1 MASNLMEF
9 AEERQAGNGGGWAW
23 HMTLD
28 DEIYNEIWDALQS
41 DRCIGARTVVTW
53 LQSLGYTDVTE
64 GKVKTIRLAKR
75 R

>member
-1 MASNLMEF
+1 MDYNLMEF
-9 AEERQAGNGGGWAW
+9 AEQREATNGGWAW
-23 HMTLD
+23 HMQLD

-41 DRCIGARTVVTW
+41 DRCIGARTVVAW
-53 LQSLGYTDVTE
+53 LQSLGYADVTE

>member
-1 MASNLMEF
+1 MEF
-9 AEERQAGNGGGWAW
+9 AEQREAGNGGWAW
-23 HMTLD
+23 HMQLD
-28 DEIYNEIWDALQS
+28 DETYNEIWDAFQS

>member
-1 MASNLMEF
+1 MEF
-9 AEERQAGNGGGWAW
+9 AEQREATNGGWAW
-23 HMTLD
+23 HMQLP
-28 DEIYNEIWDALQS
+28 DEIYNEIWDAFQS

>member
-1 MASNLMEF
+1 MDFSLKEF
-9 AEERQAGNGGGWAW
+9 AEQRESSGGWAW
-23 HMTLD
+23 HMKLD
-28 DEIYNEIWDALQS
+28 DDIYNEIWDALQS

>member
-1 MASNLMEF
+1 MDYNLLEF
-9 AEERQAGNGGGWAW
+9 AEQREATNGGWAW
-23 HMTLD
+23 HMQLS
-28 DEIYNEIWDALQS
+28 DEVYNEIWDAFQS